1 MFRKNMVTYN
11 DLYEYLR
18 KERYSEELQALPK
31 KFINEVFEYFG
42 EKKKFSDK
50 SDDMFSDVVMKTKK
64 KLENSMAIFKELL
77 TRRKKKIL
85 NLAFVASETGIS
97 KKDFENLLGFEKD
110 LFEDVVRGL
119 EKAEKNLSNAMSG
132 EKQENK
138 YQLIRFLED
147 VEEFLGLDGESIG
160 PFTKGEIANLEKEI
174 VGILSKDK
182 RVEVIEGD

>member
-77 TRRKKKIL
+77 TRRKKKWEL
-85 NLAFVASETGIS
+85 
-97 KKDFENLLGFEKD
+97 KKH
-110 LFEDVVRGL
+110 
-119 EKAEKNLSNAMSG
+119 
-132 EKQENK
+132 
-138 YQLIRFLED
+138 
-147 VEEFLGLDGESIG
+147 
-160 PFTKGEIANLEKEI
+160 P
-174 VGILSKDK
+174 
-182 RVEVIEGD
+182 